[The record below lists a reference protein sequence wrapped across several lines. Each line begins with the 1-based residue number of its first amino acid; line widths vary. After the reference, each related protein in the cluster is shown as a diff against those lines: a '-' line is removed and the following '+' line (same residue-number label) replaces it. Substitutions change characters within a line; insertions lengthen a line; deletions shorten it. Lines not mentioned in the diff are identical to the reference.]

1 MKKIGLTQ
9 RIVKEK
15 KHGEIRDCL
24 DLRWYELLYSIDLVP
39 IPVPSK
45 YINSSY
51 DILKLDGIILTG
63 GNDLK
68 SQVDNPLSS
77 LRDKHE
83 KSLIKYSIDN
93 SIPIFGVCRGMQ
105 IIAEYF
111 GSTLKKVEGHI
122 GTRHKIASTNQHKHK
137 DYIDRIKNVN
147 SYHAY
152 SIDTIGND
160 LNVVG
165 ICPDDNVI
173 EAIMHKEHK
182 IFGQMW
188 HPERESPFEPKNSE
202 FISSFFND

>member
-24 DLRWYELLYSIDLVP
+24 DFRWYELLHSIDLVP
-39 IPVPSK
+39 ISVPSK
-45 YINSSY
+45 FIISSY

-63 GNDLK
+63 GNDLA
-68 SQVDNPLSS
+68 SQADNPLSR

-83 KSLIKYSIDN
+83 KSLIKYSINN
-93 SIPIFGVCRGMQ
+93 SIPILGVCRGMQ
-105 IIAEYF
+105 LIGEYF

-122 GTRHKIASTNQHKHK
+122 ATRHKIASVNHDK
-137 DYIDRIKNVN
+137 YIEYINKKEYVN

-152 SIDTIGND
+152 SIDAIGDD

-165 ICPDDNVI
+165 ICPEDDVI
-173 EAIMHKEHK
+173 EAIVHKEHK

-188 HPERESPFEPKNSE
+188 HPERESPFEPNDCD
-202 FISSFFND
+202 FIYSFFNA